1 MPLPQTEAPGRLLTM
16 LASRGIRITNQ
27 RRVIVGIIEMA
38 DRHLDA
44 AQILRKAQRL
54 DHRVDRVTVYR
65 TLALLKRQGLVDEL
79 DLMHVEGERHFYER
93 RTGREHLHMTC
104 IRCGKITEFES
115 VLFTRLKREVEQ
127 KCAFRIAVARLEIGG
142 YCAEC
147 SSARS

>member
-27 RRVIVGIIEMA
+27 RRIIVGIIEMA

-44 AQILRKAQRL
+44 AQILRKAKKL
-54 DHRVDRVTVYR
+54 DHGVDRVTVYR

-104 IRCGKITEFES
+104 IRCGKIAEFES
-115 VLFTRLKREVEQ
+115 ALFAKLKREVEDR
-127 KCAFRIAVARLEIGG
+127 CAFRIAVARLEIGG
-142 YCAEC
+142 YCAKC
-147 SSARS
+147 SS

>member
-1 MPLPQTEAPGRLLTM
+1 MRLPQTEAPGRLLTM

-54 DHRVDRVTVYR
+54 EHRVDRVTVYR

-147 SSARS
+147 SS

>member
-1 MPLPQTEAPGRLLTM
+1 M

-44 AQILRKAQRL
+44 AQILRKARRL

-142 YCAEC
+142 YCAKC
-147 SSARS
+147 SS

>member
-1 MPLPQTEAPGRLLTM
+1 MPLPQTASPGRLLTM

-147 SSARS
+147 SS